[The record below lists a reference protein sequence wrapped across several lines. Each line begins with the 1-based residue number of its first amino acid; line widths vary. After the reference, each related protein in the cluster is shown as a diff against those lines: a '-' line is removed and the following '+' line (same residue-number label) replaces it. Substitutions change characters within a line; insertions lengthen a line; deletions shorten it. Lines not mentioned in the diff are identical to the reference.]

1 MIMKEID
8 DKTLITFLLSSFLKV
23 LSGEL
28 EALPN
33 KGRAKN
39 LRQFRHDEGDLTY
52 LETMALSLDRG
63 QSDIRVLFGGSGDR
77 YQIWGMHMLT
87 RVNSTELLSTGLQRA
102 DIQQFLKEARKVAY
116 MTALQQVE
124 STKRGKLSLFSAI
137 SYEEP
142 APVGKN
148 GTPCNLVYNQSADKD
163 LSFFEGQTEV
173 CLDPE
178 NKDQKHN
185 IISLQDTAFQG
196 GRL

>member
-1 MIMKEID
+1 MSMKEID
-8 DKTLITFLLSSFLKV
+8 DKTLTTFLLSSFLKV

-63 QSDIRVLFGGSGDR
+63 QSDIRVLFGESGDR
-77 YQIWGMHMLT
+77 NQIWGMHMLT
-87 RVNSTELLSTGLQRA
+87 QVNFTELLSTGLQRV
-102 DIQQFLKEARKVAY
+102 DLQQFLKEARKVAC
-116 MTALQQVE
+116 TIALQQVE
-124 STKRGKLSLFSAI
+124 GAKRAKFSLFSAI

-148 GTPCNLVYNQSADKD
+148 GTPGNLVYNQSADKD
-163 LSFFEGQTEV
+163 LSFFEGQAEI
-173 CLDPE
+173 CFDPE
-178 NKDQKHN
+178 NKNRKHLV
-185 IISLQDTAFQG
+185 SLQDIAFQG